1 VRSAAAA
8 LAGLI
13 ASPAFRDLQA
23 LLARRDHVASFEAQF
38 RTLAIQR
45 TDAEKRP
52 QAVDRVTRN
61 RTRLD
66 SDLTDVGDGLR
77 AAARHVRATTLSLPL
92 PDPPVLRTQSLDD
105 GVDGPDGDLLASVD
119 VAPRRGQDGVPCGS
133 RPLPSCRSRAR
144 IAVGRISQ
152 MNGPAGLR
160 RRAVDPP
167 QWAPS
172 FASHNGPTSAADDA
186 HGQATGPGPASRV
199 RM

>member
-23 LLARRDHVASFEAQF
+23 LLARRDHVASLEAQF

-45 TDAEKRP
+45 TDAEKRAP

-119 VAPRRGQDGVPCGS
+119 VPPRRGQDGVPCGS

-144 IAVGRISQ
+144 IAVGRISR
-152 MNGPAGLR
+152 MNGPAAR
-160 RRAVDPP
+160 
-167 QWAPS
+167 Q
-172 FASHNGPTSAADDA
+172 
-186 HGQATGPGPASRV
+186 
-199 RM
+199 